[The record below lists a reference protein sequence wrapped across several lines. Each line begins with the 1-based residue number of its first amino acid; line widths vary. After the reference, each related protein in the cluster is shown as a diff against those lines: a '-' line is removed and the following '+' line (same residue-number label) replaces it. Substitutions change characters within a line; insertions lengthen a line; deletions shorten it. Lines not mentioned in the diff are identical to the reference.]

1 MFTQPCNSSG
11 ACFEPA
17 VVDVQ
22 IRNIQENLDCE
33 TTSTIHRNLLHEQKN
48 KEKLLLIISTEDHK
62 QVWVKNP
69 MCFRINKMQTGFQ

>member
-33 TTSTIHRNLLHEQKN
+33 TTSTIRRNLLHEQKTQRKIVVN
-48 KEKLLLIISTEDHK
+48 H
-62 QVWVKNP
+62 
-69 MCFRINKMQTGFQ
+69 INKGS